1 MRKVRMIK
9 RFVAF
14 VLCMMIA
21 FEDNAFI
28 YAADV
33 AMTFSTESEEI
44 IESTEETEEVE
55 IEGSSEASEES
66 DGSSIGDESTEE
78 EQNNEVETTESTEST
93 ESEEESETTEIS
105 EEDVPMAA
113 LSEDTEEVESKI
125 RFDYQSDK
133 VNIIVTLTNEADL
146 PEDAELVVS
155 EVAITEEM
163 QSTVEEMTLANGK
176 TVEGMKAFDI
186 KFVSNGEE
194 VQPGDTVKVQIS
206 LPDTTIESDAE
217 VYHYNEV
224 TENAEAMGATV
235 TSEGDVEFDTPH
247 FSTYII
253 VNTTSENVTVTIQH
267 FLGENRLYLDTVIE
281 CAQGD
286 KISEFSKGGDA
297 YKIEHLYQITTE
309 SGEESEKEIDLKNN
323 EYVVSSTT
331 DIVLRVKYA
340 TAEPTLKENKI
351 TLFDYYTSKDSWYN
365 NINIGSINTLSNY
378 QKYSGTGNEGTWDS
392 RIAIGCQSAHDGNKE
407 PLNSGIIHSWWNTEK
422 FYGMKKIND
431 YYYDINSFYLY
442 GYKVDK
448 KGVQYKYSGRS
459 LKDTEI
465 TGILSCLE
473 GTNYEKVIF
482 NYADPGLFNDKDSLN
497 TNGEMRG
504 KIIYDDYSME
514 FDVTG
519 NQYVYNGVIYD
530 AERNKVARAAVND
543 FFPLGSEYFGL
554 RYDFTFSLGDY
565 IGDLNY
571 EFSGDDDLWVCL
583 DGEVVLDL
591 GGIHGKVDGST
602 DLWTV
607 ILEKNKYTE
616 QDKIA
621 FLNSEENRRATHTI
635 TVLYMERGGYK
646 SNCSMNFTIPN
657 VISKEPVITKV
668 PTTTLIFDKIDAQT
682 GKGLEGAKFT
692 LYKNGVATQ
701 EIYSDENGNVEIS
714 GLRENTKYTLK
725 ETQAPDGYKGN
736 DVEYEIRVESN
747 DVNGKEE
754 LQASLLDKDGNTI
767 TQIENESLKTI
778 ENIQVAKE
786 AQLVNWDDR
795 TYDISL
801 YASHNI
807 KTEKTYDIVLAIDVS
822 GSMPWFVEAPTGD
835 TTTLAGLN
843 NIPKKDRETLDKNRL
858 GSGTKGVDAWNY
870 TYYVKRIGEG
880 NAYEYKPVAWD
891 SDSKKWK
898 FFKSGS
904 NGEKQFDDGETCEVT
919 DKEIVYIRG
928 VNDQTKL
935 EALEDAVETF
945 VANTM
950 SASPDSRIGVVT
962 FAGGIKKEY
971 KLGDITAN
979 NIGSIFDEVIL
990 YGGTNQTAAME
1001 KALELFGNEQNSSEK
1016 SIILFSDGDFSNATT
1031 EEAANAAAN
1040 EIKTDS
1046 RKITLYTAGIF
1057 ADTQSSGA
1065 KHMEGWATSTSTSF
1079 LTASSEGLK
1088 NAFKDIFGA
1097 INIEIEG
1104 VIIKDYID
1112 SRFEIVSCSEGG
1124 IIGKDEKGTYVV
1136 WENQK
1141 LSYAESAKS
1150 GLEKIIRVKAKDT
1163 YLGGNNIPTNISGIS
1178 GVIIPGSSEI
1188 KEFPLPYVH
1197 VKIDFS
1203 IGDAESEIFLGEDL
1217 KAYYQSAEKEILDEL
1232 IANGKEKK
1240 DLDVSGVKLDEV
1252 AFEWKLGDKTINNM
1266 ENEAPTDTK
1275 NATIYTATV
1284 NLKPSSE
1291 YKELE
1296 SMWLDDQY
1304 YGNPS
1309 SGVEDTKKSE
1319 GNNGKYTVTVKTGT
1333 ITITK
1338 KINQDSYKADEGDPI
1353 FTFKVT
1359 NLVDNKVYYRTVRFD
1374 VNDRDTKVCP
1384 DKVTEE
1390 NHLFSSDYYVCSAQ
1404 ITDLPQG
1411 LYKIEEMDTMG
1422 FSLDKVGTDEDK
1434 KKTNCNYLNQE
1445 TTTLYAIGYTLKDN
1459 VESLSEHTDVLKSE
1473 PNDGHLECDRA
1484 STIFV
1489 NKKTR
1494 KPAKLTDTDVV
1505 KNSLVIGNEY
1515 KGNKDAD
1522 NEKISATG
1530 NEEQ

>member
-14 VLCMMIA
+14 MLCMMIA
-21 FEDNAFI
+21 LGDSTFI

-33 AMTFSTESEEI
+33 AMTFATESTEA
-44 IESTEETEEVE
+44 IENTEETEEVE
-55 IEGSSEASEES
+55 IEESSEASEES
-66 DGSSIGDESTEE
+66 EENLVSEERDSSSTADESTEE
-78 EQNNEVETTESTEST
+78 EQNNEVETIESTESA

-105 EEDVPMAA
+105 EEDVPTAA

-133 VNIIVTLTNEADL
+133 VNVIVTLTNEADL

-286 KISEFSKGGDA
+286 KISEFSKGGDSYGIA
-297 YKIEHLYQITTE
+297 HLYQITTE
-309 SGEESEKEIDLKNN
+309 NGEESREEIYLKNN
-323 EYVVSSTT
+323 EYVVSSAT
-331 DIVLRVKYA
+331 DITLR
-340 TAEPTLKENKI
+340 AEYVIDTSENKTERNGI
-351 TLFDYYTSKDSWYN
+351 TLFDYYIDQNSKYEGE
-365 NINIGSINTLSNY
+365 NIGSINALSNY
-378 QKYSGTGNEGTWDS
+378 QNYCGNGNVGTWDS
-392 RIAIGCQSAHDGNKE
+392 RIAVGCQSSSGNKILQE
-407 PLNSGIIHSWWNTEK
+407 NSNN
-422 FYGMKKIND
+422 FYGMKQIDK
-431 YYYDINSFYLY
+431 YWYDINSWNLNAYSKTNQ
-442 GYKVDK
+442 GYYSIVNNDK
-448 KGVQYKYSGRS
+448 
-459 LKDTEI
+459 LKRQDQVI
-465 TGILSCLE
+465 TGILSKLE
-473 GTNYEKVIF
+473 GEDYKNVIF

-616 QDKIA
+616 QDKID

-1040 EIKTDS
+1040 AIKTDS

-1065 KHMEGWATSTSTSF
+1065 EHMEGWATSTSTSF

-1124 IIGKDEKGTYVV
+1124 IIGKDDFGTYVV

-1141 LSYAESAKS
+1141 LSYAENAES
-1150 GLEKIIRVKAKDT
+1150 GLKKTITVKAKDT
-1163 YLGGNNIPTNISGIS
+1163 YLGGNNIQTNIPGIS
-1178 GVIIPGSSEI
+1178 GVIIPDSSKI

-1203 IGDAESEIFLGEDL
+1203 IGNAENEIFLGENL
-1217 KAYYQSAEKEILDEL
+1217 SAYYQNAEEKILNEL

-1240 DLDVSGVKLDEV
+1240 NLDVSGVDFNNV
-1252 AFEWKLGDKTINNM
+1252 VFEWKLGDKTISSM
-1266 ENEAPTDTK
+1266 GNEVPTNTE
-1275 NATIYTATV
+1275 NATTYTATV
-1284 NLKPSSE
+1284 KLKPSSE
-1291 YKELE
+1291 YKELA
-1296 SMWLDDQY
+1296 SMWLNGQY

-1319 GNNGKYTVTVKTGT
+1319 GDNGKYTITVKSGI

-1338 KINQDSYKADEGDPI
+1338 KINRKSYEADEGDPI
-1353 FTFKVT
+1353 FTFRIT
-1359 NLVDNKVYYRTVRFD
+1359 NLIDDKVYYRTVRFD
-1374 VNDRDTKVCP
+1374 VKDGDTKV
-1384 DKVTEE
+1384 VEEE
-1390 NHLFSSDYYVCSAQ
+1390 NHLFSTNYYVCSAKVEG
-1404 ITDLPQG
+1404 LPQG
-1411 LYKIEEMDTMG
+1411 IYKVEELNTMG
-1422 FSLDKVGTDEDK
+1422 FSLDIVDTDYAAGASYIEEK
-1434 KKTNCNYLNQE
+1434 LFAT
-1445 TTTLYAIGYTLKDN
+1445 YAIGYDISDDVVKTIANGDKY
-1459 VESLSEHTDVLKSE
+1459 ELSCG
-1473 PNDGHLECDRA
+1473 PNDNHVNCNQA
-1484 STIFV
+1484 STIFI
-1489 NKKTR
+1489 NEKKR
-1494 KPAKLTDTDVV
+1494 KDAKLTDTDVV
-1505 KNSLVIGNEY
+1505 KNSLVIGS
-1515 KGNKDAD
+1515 KFTGNDDAD
-1522 NEKISATG
+1522 NPTIS
-1530 NEEQ
+1530 E